1 MPAET
6 VLYPGRRAG
15 MQAATIPMQ
24 TSQERQYQLVTLSQV
39 GSELTFC
46 QFRTVR
52 TMQHAAVLFQR
63 VRLVRRLDGGR
74 KKHGGVHKTK
84 SHQSTQTG
92 FDARGYLNIP

>member
-15 MQAATIPMQ
+15 MQAATMPMQ
-24 TSQERQYQLVTLSQV
+24 TSQERQYQLLTLSQV

-52 TMQHAAVLFQR
+52 TMQNAAVLFES
-63 VRLVRRLDGGR
+63 
-74 KKHGGVHKTK
+74 TK
-84 SHQSTQTG
+84 SV
-92 FDARGYLNIP
+92 